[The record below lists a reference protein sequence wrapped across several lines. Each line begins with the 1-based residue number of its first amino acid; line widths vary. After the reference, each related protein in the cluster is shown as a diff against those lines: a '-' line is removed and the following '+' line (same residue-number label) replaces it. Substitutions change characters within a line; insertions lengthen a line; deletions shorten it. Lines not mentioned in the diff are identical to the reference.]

1 MADLGY
7 SHDRASLTLVLTPS
21 LVTYLFSQTMYKNN
35 RSRHNRSR
43 KRFGLTYWLKLVA
56 SIIFWLWLL
65 SVLIILLLRF
75 VPPPT
80 TSFMLQTALR
90 NGLYTYQW
98 QPYEQ
103 ISPSM
108 ALAAIAAE
116 DQRFPTHNGFDLDA
130 INAAIEDAQRGAGLR
145 GASTITQQV
154 AKNIFLWPGGGFV
167 RKGIEAWLA
176 FFIELTWSKQRILE
190 MYLNIAQFSDRT
202 FGVEAASRQF
212 FQISAR
218 DLTSP
223 EAALLAAVLPG
234 PELYDLAAPS
244 AQVLNQQDWI
254 LVQMSQLGG
263 EAYLQQLYE

>member
-1 MADLGY
+1 
-7 SHDRASLTLVLTPS
+7 
-21 LVTYLFSQTMYKNN
+21 MYRYRNN
-35 RSRHNRSR
+35 RRRNNKSKNH
-43 KRFGLTYWLKLVA
+43 FGLCYWLQLIA
-56 SIIFWLWLL
+56 SMIFWLWVL
-65 SVLIILLLRF
+65 SMLIVLLLRF

-80 TSFMLQTALR
+80 TSFMLQTAVR
-90 NGLYTYQW
+90 NGAYAYQW

-103 ISPSM
+103 ISPNM

-116 DQRFPTHNGFDLDA
+116 DQRFPTHNGFDVEE
-130 INAAIEDAQRGAGLR
+130 INAAIEDAQRGADLR

-154 AKNIFLWPGGGFV
+154 AKNIFLWPGGGLL

-218 DLTSP
+218 DLTAA
-223 EAALLAAVLPG
+223 EAALLAAVLPA
-234 PELYDLAAPS
+234 PELYSLAAPT
-244 AQVLNQQDWI
+244 AQVLNRQDWI
-254 LVQMSQLGG
+254 LIQMNQLGG
-263 EAYLQQLYE
+263 EAYLQQLYDGY